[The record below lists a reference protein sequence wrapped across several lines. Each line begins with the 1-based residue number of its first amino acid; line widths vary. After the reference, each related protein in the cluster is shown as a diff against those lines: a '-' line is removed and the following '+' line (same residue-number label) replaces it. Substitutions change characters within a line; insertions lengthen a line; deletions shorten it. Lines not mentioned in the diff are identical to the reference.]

1 MRHEFH
7 AEYNLQARYRHVQQA
22 AIDFL
27 TGNAVHPPTE
37 WAELKDVRDMDARR
51 LLLAQTQAPPAP
63 YKDYARVGTR
73 REAGGLLQAIRSGAW
88 QRHLQEC
95 RKQMQQLGLLDTRLD
110 PGMFPL
116 FSFVVWFTFRL
127 DSPYVSR
134 DDAAWDVW
142 DNPIKREWIF
152 KVPYV
157 ASSQWK
163 GALRAAMRQERG
175 YTSLKQEQSDEQM
188 VRLFGNIKEEEE
200 HTMLQAGCLHF
211 YPTFFDRIGLEVI
224 NPHDRGTGIYF
235 ECVPAGTDGTFTLLY
250 VPLEGAGEQDALA
263 DLETV
268 ARSVRAM
275 LTRYGFG
282 AKTSSGYGLA
292 HEGVSDGLLTI
303 RAEGLKPTPEPAQTM
318 QPDEAVALPRYLEAP
333 GQLHVDLRAAD
344 GSLVAEEDYRK
355 RIEGRGKKYAK
366 RDRQLYRKAKAWW
379 EREGKALLEG
389 GVEPEPE
396 RPAPPEVPTPT
407 WPSWPFDSFEEL
419 VSQAGQVA
427 EQLTQGG
434 AV

>member
-224 NPHDRGTGIYF
+224 NPHDRGTGAGRQPIYF

-282 AKTSSGYGLA
+282 AKTSSGYGVA
-292 HEGVSDGLLTI
+292 EIGKGQFQIAMEDPKSPVRPETEAAQPEGQTTSKAVEVFVRRLGLSEFPRWTNEELRASGWGKKRQSEYKRLRRQHPNWDESTHTWRMEGTQEMPPAGAETPRTSFVTREFDGGEDMEQEIDRLC
-303 RAEGLKPTPEPAQTM
+303 Q
-318 QPDEAVALPRYLEAP
+318 AVA
-333 GQLHVDLRAAD
+333 G
-344 GSLVAEEDYRK
+344 G
-355 RIEGRGKKYAK
+355 GR
-366 RDRQLYRKAKAWW
+366 D
-379 EREGKALLEG
+379 E
-389 GVEPEPE
+389 
-396 RPAPPEVPTPT
+396 
-407 WPSWPFDSFEEL
+407 
-419 VSQAGQVA
+419 
-427 EQLTQGG
+427 
-434 AV
+434 